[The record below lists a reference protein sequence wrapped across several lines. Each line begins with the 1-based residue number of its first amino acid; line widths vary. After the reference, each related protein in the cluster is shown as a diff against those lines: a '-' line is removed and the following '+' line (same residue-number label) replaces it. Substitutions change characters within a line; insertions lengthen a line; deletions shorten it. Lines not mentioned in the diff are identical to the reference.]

1 MADRTP
7 ERLVRLLG
15 MVAYLDHTDGATVE
29 QLAARFGVSA
39 RQVLDD
45 VDLLWMTGTPG
56 YFPDDL
62 IDFDAASLDSGL
74 VRLTQSRGM
83 GRALRLGTREAV
95 VLVAALRALRESVG
109 QALDEDER
117 EVLASTLEILS
128 DATGEAASTVD
139 VHIALEADPAV
150 LAHARAAVRGGRR
163 AHLRYVD
170 AADRTS
176 ERDVDPWQLVTG
188 DERSYLQ
195 AWCHSAGGER
205 LFRLDRIL
213 ALEVLDAPVTH
224 RPERPHAPATFEAE
238 AGHERVTVELSGRAR
253 WVAEQLPVEGVTD
266 LPDGGFRVTLP
277 IASRAWL
284 RRLLLRLADDVRVVE
299 PAGPATEAAAA
310 AGRALARYGDVGSD
324 GDGRADR
331 GADGDRDV
339 TLPG

>member
-15 MVAYLDHTDGATVE
+15 MVAFLDRTDGATVE
-29 QLAARFGVSA
+29 ELAAHFGVSP

-95 VLVAALRALRESVG
+95 VLVAALRALQDSVG
-109 QALDEDER
+109 RALDEEER
-117 EVLASTLEILS
+117 AVLASTLTILT

-139 VHIALEADPAV
+139 VQLALEADPEVVAR
-150 LAHARAAVRGGRR
+150 ARAAVRAGRR
-163 AHLRYVD
+163 VHLRYVD

-176 ERDVDPWQLVTG
+176 EREVDPLQLVTG

-213 ALEVLDAPVTH
+213 ALEVLDAPVSH
-224 RPERPHAPATFEAE
+224 RPERPQAPATFA
-238 AGHERVTVELSGRAR
+238 AHAAHERVTVELSGRAR
-253 WVAEQLPVEGVTD
+253 WVAEQLPVEDIVD
-266 LPDGGFRVTLP
+266 LADGGFRVTLP
-277 IASRAWL
+277 VSSRAWL
-284 RRLLLRLADDVRVVE
+284 RQLLLRLADDVRAVH
-299 PAGPATEAAAA
+299 PPTAAADAAEAAA
-310 AGRALARYGDVGSD
+310 RALARYDD
-324 GDGRADR
+324 GAPDASADR
-331 GADGDRDV
+331 R
-339 TLPG
+339 

>member
-15 MVAYLDHTDGATVE
+15 MVAFLDRTDGATVE
-29 QLAARFGVSA
+29 ELAAQFGVSA

-62 IDFDAASLDSGL
+62 IDFDAASLESGV

-95 VLVAALRALRESVG
+95 VLVAALRALGESVG
-109 QALDEDER
+109 AALDAGER
-117 EVLASTLEILS
+117 QVLASTLEVLS

-139 VHIALEADPAV
+139 VQLALEADPEV
-150 LAHARAAVRGGRR
+150 VGRARAAVRAGRR
-163 AHLRYVD
+163 VHLRYVD

-176 ERDVDPWQLVTG
+176 ERDVNPWQLVTG

-205 LFRLDRIL
+205 LFRLDRVL

-224 RPERPHAPATFEAE
+224 PPDRATTPTTFAAE

-253 WVAEQLPVEGVTD
+253 WVAEQLPVEETVD

-277 IASRAWL
+277 VSSRAWL
-284 RRLLLRLADDVRVVE
+284 RRLLLRLADDVRSVAP
-299 PAGPATEAAAA
+299 PAAATDAAAA
-310 AGRALARYGDVGSD
+310 AARALARYGEP
-324 GDGRADR
+324 A
-331 GADGDRDV
+331 
-339 TLPG
+339 PGQG